1 MDVAAW
7 SSTHSFLDWLFLS
20 QLQYFPTST
29 VETGHS
35 KHSLNIVLNPHISI
49 QLADLNTHL

>member
-20 QLQYFPTST
+20 QLQCFPTST

>member
-7 SSTHSFLDWLFLS
+7 SRTHSFLDWLFLS
-20 QLQYFPTST
+20 PLLHFPTPM
-29 VETGHS
+29 VITGHS
-35 KHSLNIVLNPHISI
+35 KHSLNKVLNPRISI